1 MRMSRRI
8 RAKPSRSADCTTYG
22 LSTLVIRADTH
33 EAAMFRVGSDAYKI
47 KRAIR
52 FPFMAFSTVKKRRAA
67 CEAETTANCRMRLI
81 FISARLQS
89 LAVRRDC
96 PWW

>member
-1 MRMSRRI
+1 MSRRI

-67 CEAETTANCRMRLI
+67 CEAETTANCR
-81 FISARLQS
+81 ISVGRRAR
-89 LAVRRDC
+89 RRPPQTAEC
-96 PWW
+96 A